1 MKLQALIIFSRLI
14 RIKIK
19 VIVLKLVKY
28 FKKDFACL
36 KAD

>member
-14 RIKIK
+14 RIEIM

-28 FKKDFACL
+28 LEKDFVYL